1 MSAFYTN
8 ITSGHPYFSERNTLR
23 HPLVVDRIPSR
34 KSWVDREEIRFLQKK
49 LKGDDMNWKQTWT
62 QSIIVVSFL
71 ALCSLNVQAET
82 AHWDIDPDHSLI
94 EFRVAHMVI
103 SKTSGRFLDYR
114 GFVEM
119 DANAK
124 TIKAI
129 EATINA
135 DSINTNH
142 EKRDGHLRNADFLDV
157 KQFPTITYTM
167 KTAQKEGEAY
177 KVIGNLT
184 LRGVTKEVTLTG
196 TLNGVTK
203 DPWGNTRVG
212 FTADGKL
219 NRKDFGMVWNKAL
232 DNGGLVVGDDV
243 HIHLDIECIKAK
255 TP

>member
-167 KTAQKEGEAY
+167 KTTQKEGEAY

>member
-1 MSAFYTN
+1 MN
-8 ITSGHPYFSERNTLR
+8 MNR
-23 HPLVVDRIPSR
+23 SR
-34 KSWVDREEIRFLQKK
+34 V
-49 LKGDDMNWKQTWT
+49 WT
-62 QSIIVVSFL
+62 QSIIIMSFL
-71 ALCSLNVQAET
+71 ALYPLSLQAET

-124 TIKAI
+124 TINAI
-129 EATINA
+129 QASINA

-142 EKRDGHLRNADFLDV
+142 EKRDGHLRNTDFLDV

-167 KTAQKEGEAY
+167 KTVQKEGEAY
-177 KVIGNLT
+177 KVVGNLT

-203 DPWGNTRVG
+203 DPWGNTRAG

-219 NRKDFGMVWNKAL
+219 NRKDFGMVWNKTL
-232 DNGGLVVGDDV
+232 DTGGLVVGDDV
-243 HIHLDIECIKAK
+243 HIHVDIECIKAK
-255 TP
+255 